1 MTDPSRPQT
10 LEEAF
15 KIIRD
20 QARLIGDL
28 QRQIEELK
36 KEIEELKKNQ
46 PKKALPHFV
55 KANVERENPSK
66 KGPPQG
72 HPFFDRHLPKA
83 IDEEKEWSLES
94 CPDCGEPV
102 SQAVEFTERIEV
114 DIPPVKPVVRRH
126 RIGRHW
132 CRRCKKIVSPR
143 IPTLLPHT
151 PYGMNLHL
159 QVAHLKY
166 GLGLTMDK
174 IGALFFEFY
183 GLSLSSGVI
192 SAMLGRIG
200 KRLKAPYDQLKDSL
214 PRQGLLNAD
223 ETGWRV
229 AGINHWLWS
238 FSSPEAAYYH
248 IDRSRGKKV
257 VADVLGTR
265 FDGILVTD
273 FYSAYHGI
281 EAVKQKCWV
290 HVLRDIKKIQED
302 CSPLDERSLAYAK
315 VLKAQIKS
323 AITIKKSWDNVEED
337 VYRERVRQI
346 QLRLTGLLD
355 YSPNQPALKT
365 LTKRL
370 KKHRREL
377 FVFLERKEVPFHN
390 NDAERQ
396 IRPCVLMR
404 KTSYQNT
411 SDRGALTQAVMMS
424 IIRTCQK
431 RGLNFFE
438 WTRHYLEKETGP
450 PETTTPDPTFI
461 KPYQLQEPVRPCALS
476 PWRLKL
482 NKILNFPYKFSDFAS
497 KS

>member
-1 MTDPSRPQT
+1 MTQPDSPKT
-10 LEEAF
+10 LEDAF
-15 KIIRD
+15 KIIQD

-55 KANVERENPSK
+55 KPNVERENPSK
-66 KGPPQG
+66 RGPPRG
-72 HPFFDRHLPKA
+72 HPFFDRHLPD

-102 SQAVEFTERIEV
+102 SRAVEFAERTEV

-174 IGALFFEFY
+174 IRALLSELY

-192 SAMLGRIG
+192 SAMLGRVG

-214 PRQGLLNAD
+214 PQQELLNVD

-229 AGINHWLWS
+229 AGISHWLWS
-238 FSSPEAAYYH
+238 FSSPEAAYYR
-248 IDRSRGKKV
+248 IERSRGKKV

-273 FYSAYHGI
+273 FYSSYHAI

-302 CSPLDERSLAYAK
+302 YTPLDKRSLAYAK
-315 VLKAQIKS
+315 VLKAQIRS
-323 AITIKKSWDNVEED
+323 AITIKNSWDKIEAG

-346 QLRLTGLLD
+346 QLRLAGLLD
-355 YSPNQPALKT
+355 YPPDQHALKT
-365 LTKRL
+365 LAKRL
-370 KKHRREL
+370 KAHRKDL

-404 KTSYQNT
+404 KTSYQNA
-411 SDRGALTQAVMMS
+411 SDRGALTQAIVMS
-424 IIRTCQK
+424 VIQTCRK
-431 RGLNFFE
+431 RKLNFFE
-438 WTRHYLEKETGP
+438 WTRRYLEETGP
-450 PETTTPDPTFI
+450 PGSSILDEGFI
-461 KPYQLQEPVRPCALS
+461 KPYRMKEEVRPAALS
-476 PWRLKL
+476 PWRLKW
-482 NKILNFPYKFSDFAS
+482 NKIVNFPYKFSDFAS